1 MSIIK
6 RLMNIFRYRSH
17 AALDR
22 IEDPGAAARL
32 KARDYAAEVAKFEE
46 QLTNVL
52 AEEKV
57 LQKKR
62 DDAESNVTIWKNK
75 ARAAV
80 LGGSDELAKEALRR
94 QAAGETQVTSLDQ
107 VLSRISVTTSALKQR
122 LDTLRQAKT
131 EAQTAAEVIDAR
143 SKAVAATEHS
153 IRLLNSIGEGPTVT
167 FSDLSNEVD
176 RREAHAEALQDIVD
190 LDPAKEFKMLESP
203 SVESRLEELKAVITG
218 GALS

>member
-1 MSIIK
+1 MLLIK

-32 KARDYAAEVAKFEE
+32 KARDYATEVAKFEE

-62 DDAESNVTIWKNK
+62 DEAQTSINIWKDK

-94 QAAGETQVTSLDQ
+94 QAAGETQVASLDQ
-107 VLSRISVTTSALKQR
+107 VLSRISITTSALKQR
-122 LDTLRQAKT
+122 LETLRQAKT

-143 SKAVAATEHS
+143 AKAVNATEHS
-153 IRLLNSIGEGPTVT
+153 IRLLNSIGEGPTVS
-167 FSDLSNEVD
+167 FNDLNNEVD
-176 RREAHAEALQDIVD
+176 RREAHAEALQEIAEPDSTQ
-190 LDPAKEFKMLESP
+190 EFKMLESP
-203 SVESRLEELKAVITG
+203 SIESRLKELKADITRG
-218 GALS
+218 PAQ

>member
-1 MSIIK
+1 MSLIK

-52 AEEKV
+52 AEEKL

-62 DDAESNVTIWKNK
+62 DDAQTSVGIWKDK

-80 LGGSDELAKEALRR
+80 LGDRDELAKEALRR
-94 QAAGETQVTSLDQ
+94 QAAAETQMASLDQ

-122 LDTLRQAKT
+122 LETLRQAKT

-143 SKAVAATEHS
+143 AKAVNATEHS
-153 IRLLNSIGEGPTVT
+153 IRLLNSIGEGPTVS
-167 FSDLSNEVD
+167 FNDLNNEVD
-176 RREAHAEALQDIVD
+176 RREARAEALQEIAEP
-190 LDPAKEFKMLESP
+190 DPAQEFKMLESP
-203 SVESRLEELKAVITG
+203 SIDSRLKELKADITR

>member
-46 QLTNVL
+46 QLASVL

-62 DDAESNVTIWKNK
+62 DEAQTNVRIWKDK

-80 LGGSDELAKEALRR
+80 LGGSDGLAKEALRR
-94 QAAGETQVTSLDQ
+94 QAAGETQAASLDQ

-122 LDTLRQAKT
+122 LETLRQAKT

-143 SKAVAATEHS
+143 TKAVNATEHS
-153 IRLLNSIGEGPTVT
+153 IRLLNSIGEGPTVS
-167 FSDLSNEVD
+167 FSDLNNEVD
-176 RREAHAEALQDIVD
+176 RREAHAEALQEIAEP
-190 LDPAKEFKMLESP
+190 DPTQEFKMLESP
-203 SVESRLEELKAVITG
+203 SIDSRLKELKADITRS
-218 GALS
+218 AVQ